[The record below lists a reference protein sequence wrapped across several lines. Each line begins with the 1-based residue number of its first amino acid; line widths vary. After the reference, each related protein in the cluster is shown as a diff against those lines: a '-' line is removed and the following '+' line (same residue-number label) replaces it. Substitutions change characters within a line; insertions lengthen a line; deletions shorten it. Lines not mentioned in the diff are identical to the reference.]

1 MIWCQDMS
9 HCSQKMWTVLPA
21 ICVLLN
27 TVAAAAAAV
36 ACRQFFSII
45 RCRLRS
51 INDTTLRH
59 DAMQATDMDQA
70 IWESGSGWLEHWG
83 RLAWSSSRP
92 SRYVVELGFSIPPLL
107 PHPNPSVRSIFNK
120 VCPLNSS
127 PCCFIVLHTMV
138 SSVPLLCSSVKLVT
152 SKNATDHF
160 RLFRSIV
167 CTCLK
172 GPFEAFHEDGLQS
185 AFVNCSML
193 LIMVSHIHVQHTA
206 AEQHL

>member
-1 MIWCQDMS
+1 MMRCRQLIWTRPFGS
-9 HCSQKMWTVLPA
+9 L
-21 ICVLLN
+21 
-27 TVAAAAAAV
+27 AV
-36 ACRQFFSII
+36 AGLSI
-45 RCRLRS
+45 
-51 INDTTLRH
+51 
-59 DAMQATDMDQA
+59 
-70 IWESGSGWLEHWG
+70 GVVWLGHLQDPPGMLWNW
-83 RLAWSSSRP
+83 AFQS
-92 SRYVVELGFSIPPLL
+92 PPLL
-107 PHPNPSVRSIFNK
+107 PHPNPFVRSIFNK
-120 VCPLNSS
+120 GCPLNSS